1 LNARTPRVCRH
12 AVKAA
17 AAGKLP
23 QPSTL
28 LLEASGPMSESF
40 KRWNIHHDRLPS
52 CTWDTCF
59 DRTRCGRCGVDDGGR
74 VLPLRVHLLPHIEG
88 KGVYENILRTLS
100 EVELVDREGDACISI
115 GTFDMIEGKDPNVSD
130 TMNKIYVLANGDFT
144 VGERL
149 SGVKS
154 VMQEG
159 PRGKGTAALGRAMVL
174 TDNWVRQEFRAGFDL
189 SWPMTV
195 STRAVGLATLPAASR
210 RFFLTF
216 AGSVYGG
223 DKNERGGYRI
233 LLARLH
239 DPAGGVQV
247 VYRCKFRN
255 LRLISPSLC
264 AEGDERWRAAARAS
278 ISYDDLLN
286 STFCLV
292 PGGYHPG
299 SGRLA
304 EVLSAGCIP
313 VLVGD
318 DYVLPFNA
326 VLDWSSLA
334 FTVCATCVDD
344 ILPGLRAMPPGEV
357 EAMRR
362 NVVRA
367 HRLYFTNQTA
377 RWSGVVSTL
386 SRRVRCLAAE

>member
-1 LNARTPRVCRH
+1 MNAKTPRVCRR
-12 AVKAA
+12 AVQAA
-17 AAGKLP
+17 AAGKP

-40 KRWNIHHDRLPS
+40 KRWNIRHDRLPS

-59 DRTRCGRCGVDDGGR
+59 NRTRCGRCGVDDGGR
-74 VLPLRVHLLPHIEG
+74 VLPLRVHLLPHIEK
-88 KGVYENILRTLS
+88 KGVYEDYLRTLR
-100 EVELVDREGDACISI
+100 EVELVGREGDACISI
-115 GTFDMIEGKDPNVSD
+115 GTFDMLNGKDPNVSD

-149 SGVKS
+149 RGVKG
-154 VMQEG
+154 VTQEG
-159 PRGKGTAALGRAMVL
+159 SRGKSTAALGRAMVL

-239 DPAGGVQV
+239 DPARGVQV

-255 LRLISPSLC
+255 LRMISPALC

-344 ILPGLRAMPPGEV
+344 ILPGLRAMPPDEV

-377 RWSGVVSTL
+377 RWMGVISTL